1 MVSDSAKVELLL
13 LEVSS
18 HLNEAVTRREEC
30 KTLLL
35 QDDLLEY
42 RDWLASNLK
51 LEENNG
57 CLSKLL
63 EAIEKYEAV
72 RQLSDVIKAAAS
84 IKNKLEKMLNEA
96 KEGLKQA

>member
-30 KTLLL
+30 KALLL

-42 RDWLASNLK
+42 HDWLASNLQ
-51 LEENNG
+51 LEEKNG
-57 CLSKLL
+57 CLTKLL
-63 EAIEKYEAV
+63 EAIEKCEAV
-72 RQLSDVIKAAAS
+72 RQLQDVIKAAALV
-84 IKNKLEKMLNEA
+84 KTKLEKDVE
-96 KEGLKQA
+96 